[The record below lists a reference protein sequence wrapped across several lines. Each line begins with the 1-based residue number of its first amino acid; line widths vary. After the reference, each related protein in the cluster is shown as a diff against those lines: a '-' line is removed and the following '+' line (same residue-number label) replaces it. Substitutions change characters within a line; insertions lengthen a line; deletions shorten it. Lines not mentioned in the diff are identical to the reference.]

1 MKHEYEKEF
10 AHMKK
15 QINAL
20 EQENKKLLDTLIR
33 HSKGEDLSKTKESA
47 YEAGSAQAIFRQT
60 QARTKWNKP
69 VGPTTTRTLTL
80 KQLKDLINDIY
91 NQKVKYDLKCEE
103 SKLP

>member
-1 MKHEYEKEF
+1 LAAASSLNQEYENERKEKERMKHEYEKEF

-47 YEAGSAQAIFRQT
+47 YEAGSAQAIFR
-60 QARTKWNKP
+60 
-69 VGPTTTRTLTL
+69 
-80 KQLKDLINDIY
+80 
-91 NQKVKYDLKCEE
+91 
-103 SKLP
+103 